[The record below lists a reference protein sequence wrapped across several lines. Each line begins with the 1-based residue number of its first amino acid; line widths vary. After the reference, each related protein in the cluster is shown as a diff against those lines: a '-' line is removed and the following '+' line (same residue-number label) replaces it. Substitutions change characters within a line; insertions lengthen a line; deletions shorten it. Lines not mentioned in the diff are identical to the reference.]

1 MATFNFLLYL
11 LAVLTCLACTVLLF
25 RGYAAS
31 GLQLLLWSALC
42 FVGRSLSNVLLFFDL
57 VLWLW
62 THHRRDRRQERSE
75 AFGAHP
81 AAREITEACEQDER
95 RADQPPAHLRGVLE
109 RPVDLGAKD
118 GPREHRRHEGKRG
131 AGEEMHYRNAQRAG
145 DHVLHR
151 ERRRRHHVRGEHRHD
166 AVLAQPLGRRL
177 DPVAREA
184 PHAAALEEPACIVG
198 H

>member
-1 MATFNFLLYL
+1 MATFNFFLYL
-11 LAVLTCLACTVLLF
+11 LAVLTCFACTVLLF

-42 FVGRSLSNVLLFFDL
+42 FVGLSLSNVLLFFDL
-57 VLWLW
+57 VLFPTQVDLRLW
-62 THHRRDRRQERSE
+62 RLLPTARPRAHRSDRAGEPGLRTAHPRLRTHHRRDRRQERSE

-131 AGEEMHYRNAQRAG
+131 AGEKMQ
-145 DHVLHR
+145 
-151 ERRRRHHVRGEHRHD
+151 
-166 AVLAQPLGRRL
+166 
-177 DPVAREA
+177 
-184 PHAAALEEPACIVG
+184 
-198 H
+198 